1 MMDTS
6 TEKLFNDGLYG
17 CETLNA
23 DECAL
28 ISTYLGLEGED
39 AVEPNWRPLVNGV
52 PMTLKSCGFFCEI
65 TGGWKSR
72 TNLQW
77 IHKDTPYGY
86 IE

>member
-1 MMDTS
+1 MDTS

-72 TNLQW
+72 THLEW
-77 IHKDTPYGY
+77 INKDTPYGY
-86 IE
+86 ID

>member
-1 MMDTS
+1 MDTS

-52 PMTLKSCGFFCEI
+52 PMTLKSCGFFCEV
-65 TGGWKSR
+65 TGSWKSR
-72 TNLQW
+72 ANLQW
-77 IHKDTPYGY
+77 VNKDTPYTFV
-86 IE
+86 

>member
-1 MMDTS
+1 MDTS

-72 TNLQW
+72 THLEW
-77 IHKDTPYGY
+77 INKDTPYGY
-86 IE
+86 IN

>member
-1 MMDTS
+1 MDTS

-28 ISTYLGLEGED
+28 ISTYLGLEGEN

-52 PMTLKSCGFFCEI
+52 PMTLKSCGFFCGI

-72 TNLQW
+72 THLEW
-77 IHKDTPYGY
+77 INKDTPYGY
-86 IE
+86 IN

>member
-1 MMDTS
+1 MDTS

-39 AVEPNWRPLVNGV
+39 AVEPNWRPLVNGA

-77 IHKDTPYGY
+77 ISKDTPYGY
-86 IE
+86 IN

>member
-1 MMDTS
+1 MDTS

-17 CETLNA
+17 TETLNA

-52 PMTLKSCGFFCEI
+52 PMTLKPSGFFCEV

-72 TNLQW
+72 THLEW
-77 IHKDTPYGY
+77 VSKDTPYEY
-86 IE
+86 IA